1 MLTLIRL
8 IYDVPAC
15 NRPDPPDSVS
25 SPDGHD
31 LPRLINEL
39 VPGLATKRDDFV
51 IGLGYHVG
59 YKSRAKLEDPFKR
72 ENSSGVD
79 QLRRFL
85 RFLTLH
91 RRRSQRLC
99 HFEEALA

>member
-1 MLTLIRL
+1 MSL
-8 IYDVPAC
+8 
-15 NRPDPPDSVS
+15 VS

-85 RFLTLH
+85 RFLTVFGPFIDAAASAFVISKRLL
-91 RRRSQRLC
+91 RSPSFSILW
-99 HFEEALA
+99 